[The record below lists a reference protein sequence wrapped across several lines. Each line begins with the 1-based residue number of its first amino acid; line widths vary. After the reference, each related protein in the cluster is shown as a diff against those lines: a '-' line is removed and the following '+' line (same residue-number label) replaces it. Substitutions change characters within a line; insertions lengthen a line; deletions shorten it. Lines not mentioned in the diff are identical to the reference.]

1 MIDKLIVVF
10 NNLYKNKGIQ
20 NLSMKALVKGSFFL
34 FNLYIINNLPIAEVA
49 RFALFYTTARFF
61 SFFGTDSMHITRFAE
76 IREIHLGLIED
87 SEIIDNIKTHFFISH
102 ALLFILS
109 LLIFQETLTVISVN
123 LVAVALSAIRLLAD
137 YSKVNNKIWKSII
150 IEDLIFTIGFIFLSV
165 VFIQFFE
172 DVIVSITLAI
182 SICAV
187 FSITYALYY
196 FKKKLYVDFLKF
208 GKFNFDLKRFWFSNK
223 FTLLKGV
230 TVFVLYLSRQF
241 GDFYYGEQMVAETH
255 LMLIFINVFMLIST
269 SIVAGFQNEIVLKKD
284 EAVTTKLFIK
294 VYKKLTFPI
303 IYFVLL
309 ICGLLIVFAE
319 EFLLIITPNF
329 SYLKSQFIYTI
340 LLVLLYFIVNPIF
353 YFFYMNK
360 RVSNFNSF
368 IALGYITLMAVVAS
382 GYIIENYWI
391 WFFSL
396 ISVLVLIP
404 IQVAISGIINLKK
417 P

>member
-1 MIDKLIVVF
+1 MIDKLIVLF

-20 NLSMKALVKGSFFL
+20 NLSMKALVKSSFFL

-76 IREIHLGLIED
+76 IRE
-87 SEIIDNIKTHFFISH
+87 IDNIKTHFFISH

-208 GKFNFDLKRFWFSNK
+208 G
-223 FTLLKGV
+223 
-230 TVFVLYLSRQF
+230 
-241 GDFYYGEQMVAETH
+241 
-255 LMLIFINVFMLIST
+255 
-269 SIVAGFQNEIVLKKD
+269 
-284 EAVTTKLFIK
+284 
-294 VYKKLTFPI
+294 
-303 IYFVLL
+303 
-309 ICGLLIVFAE
+309 
-319 EFLLIITPNF
+319 
-329 SYLKSQFIYTI
+329 
-340 LLVLLYFIVNPIF
+340 
-353 YFFYMNK
+353 
-360 RVSNFNSF
+360 
-368 IALGYITLMAVVAS
+368 
-382 GYIIENYWI
+382 
-391 WFFSL
+391 
-396 ISVLVLIP
+396 
-404 IQVAISGIINLKK
+404 
-417 P
+417 